1 MSVDYGHC
9 NYLFE
14 FISYSNIL
22 NSWPQRMNIQRDMVG
37 GLFLL
42 AIPGILLANTYVGF
56 AINSSNTNSIIIWN
70 SLANHYTLF
79 VARRSTSMSSV
90 TFIFIYVLYSIT
102 LIR

>member
-1 MSVDYGHC
+1 
-9 NYLFE
+9 
-14 FISYSNIL
+14 
-22 NSWPQRMNIQRDMVG
+22 MVG